1 MSVEHVWQLIEIP
14 ILGWYIWQYSQQLSL
29 RYGGTRVPKLYRTI
43 RGMYLFTGIRDTRLF
58 LQNQSSGDEPRGD
71 MALNPDFR
79 VLISVLT
86 SHPLFNSPLTVLS
99 RFVSLI
105 LDFSLDCISYII
117 SSSSIITA
125 QPVHTLSLST
135 HQPNSH
141 RTHETRL
148 VRHRHIPPFNLAKTF
163 LCLLPLSR

>member
-1 MSVEHVWQLIEIP
+1 MEHIWQLIEIP

-99 RFVSLI
+99 RFVSLHT
-105 LDFSLDCISYII
+105 LSARTVLAVLLSYFIHQ
-117 SSSSIITA
+117 TA
-125 QPVHTLSLST
+125 QPAYTLSLST
-135 HQPNSH
+135 HRSSNQSNTNTAS
-141 RTHETRL
+141 RS
-148 VRHRHIPPFNLAKTF
+148 VDSFQSAKTF
-163 LCLLPLSR
+163 P